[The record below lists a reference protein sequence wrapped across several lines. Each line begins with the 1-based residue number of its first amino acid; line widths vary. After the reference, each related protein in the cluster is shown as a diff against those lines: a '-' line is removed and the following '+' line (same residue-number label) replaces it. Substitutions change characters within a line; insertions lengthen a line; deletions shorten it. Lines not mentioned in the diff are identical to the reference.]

1 MTAIHTVPPFD
12 ITNPAEAVEAL
23 PYLLGHQ
30 PDGPGG
36 EVFLVTCD
44 TDERRALFSR
54 RATVPPTG
62 ADPNT
67 AAGDLIH
74 FALSKLA
81 EMGGGPAGVMIFV
94 FPSQAG
100 PDDRTSALRRHSAFA
115 KALGRCAEQH
125 GLAVLANLCVTPTHW
140 WPYEH
145 SDAPTLPAGTPVHG
159 PQNPGPITMDAIA
172 KGVPTP
178 PSAAEIIAAIAP
190 ATGPEADRCKAA
202 LLKAARSRA
211 VREAAHGKATEKAH
225 LRTTLDRLLR
235 HGGDGTPLSDL
246 TPGECAELILG
257 LRDRQTRDAAAEY
270 IQPTELARARELWS
284 LLARR
289 CVSDRTALAAA
300 PLTLAGITAAAS
312 GDPMAARIIL
322 QRARAADRAYVLAD
336 LLLQL
341 LAQDGSISAFLEI
354 VRAERAKRDPTA

>member
-1 MTAIHTVPPFD
+1 MISIHTVPPFD

-36 EVFLVTCD
+36 EVFIVVCD

-54 RATVPPTG
+54 RATVPLAG

-74 FALSKLA
+74 FALSKLE
-81 EMGGGPAGVMIFV
+81 EMGGGPAGVVIFV

-100 PDDRTSALRRHSAFA
+100 PDDRTSALGRHSAFA
-115 KALGRCAEQH
+115 KTLGRCAEQH

-140 WPYEH
+140 WFYGH

-172 KGVPTP
+172 KGLPTP
-178 PSAAEIIAAIAP
+178 PSAAEIIAAITP
-190 ATGPEADRCKAA
+190 ASGADADKCKAA
-202 LLKAARSRA
+202 LLKAAQSRA
-211 VREAAHGKATEKAH
+211 AREAAHGKAVEEA
-225 LRTTLDRLLR
+225 RFRATLDRLLR
-235 HGGDGTPLSDL
+235 DGGDGTPLSDL
-246 TPGECAELILG
+246 KPVECAELILG
-257 LRDRQTRDAAAEY
+257 LRDRHTRDVAAEY
-270 IQPTELARARELWS
+270 IEPTELARARELWS

-312 GDPMAARIIL
+312 GDLMAARIAL
-322 QRARAADRAYVLAD
+322 QRARAVDRAYVLAD
-336 LLLQL
+336 LLLQM
-341 LAQDGSISAFLEI
+341 LAQDGSISGFLEI
-354 VRAERAKRDPTA
+354 VRAERAERRPRA